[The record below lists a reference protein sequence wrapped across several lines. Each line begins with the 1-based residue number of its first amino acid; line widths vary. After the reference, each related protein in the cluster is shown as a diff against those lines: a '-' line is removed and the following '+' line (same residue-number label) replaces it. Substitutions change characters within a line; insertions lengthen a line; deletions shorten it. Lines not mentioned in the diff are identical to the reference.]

1 MTRKE
6 FIYKLRECY
15 FGNKT
20 AFNEIIEYFDTLQ
33 SSLQTQCQSLQ
44 SQINYLRRSIE
55 RKEEQ
60 IADWQ
65 SDYVLAQSKI
75 DEAIDFSKSEIE
87 YCKELLQILERTDK

>member
-44 SQINYLRRSIE
+44 T
-55 RKEEQ
+55 
-60 IADWQ
+60 
-65 SDYVLAQSKI
+65 KI
-75 DEAIDFSKSEIE
+75 DEAIDYIKPKLKLKNKNGFPYPLFKRAHINHI
-87 YCKELLQILERTDK
+87 LRILERTDK